1 MLFTDF
7 RQYGEQGDRS
17 IIVPTILGA
26 VFKERCDASQ
36 FPFSWKT
43 ATHYRQINQ
52 PRQWLYKTGETSF
65 KTFTLISSA
74 PVAFDD
80 DKLYIRSEVANL
92 SKILNGPQGNVV

>member
-7 RQYGEQGDRS
+7 RQYGEHGDSS

-26 VFKERCDASQ
+26 VFKKRCDAHQ

-52 PRQWLYKTGETSF
+52 PPQWLYK
-65 KTFTLISSA
+65 
-74 PVAFDD
+74 
-80 DKLYIRSEVANL
+80 
-92 SKILNGPQGNVV
+92 NG